1 MASIR
6 SASTCAIH
14 RIGLPTTR
22 TSRRLAIT
30 APPRISSTLRR
41 RRWAAERRAR
51 VPERPSTS
59 SDRAA
64 AKRKSGTACRDR
76 PGRLPFERGD
86 GREPVSEP
94 RREVKSAMSPRRL
107 SERERR
113 TGGTR
118 TAAHSTARINRTGIA
133 KSLRHFACTSTLVMH
148 EGRRVEPS
156 PVTTAWCPGKAR
168 DRGPSGSTR
177 GICACQTGRNRDDF
191 QANCLRG
198 PARRRRQGCAGRC
211 RSGRRSSPTGRGH
224 RSSSCGRS
232 TCTCRRS

>member
-14 RIGLPTTR
+14 RIGLPRTR
-22 TSRRLAIT
+22 TSRRLATT
-30 APPRISSTLRR
+30 APPRIISTLRR
-41 RRWAAERRAR
+41 RLWAAERR
-51 VPERPSTS
+51 VPFLGRPSTS
-59 SDRAA
+59 SDRAG

-76 PGRLPFERGD
+76 PGLLPFERRD
-86 GREPVSEP
+86 DREPVSAS
-94 RREVKSAMSPRRL
+94 RRKVKSAMSPRRL

-118 TAAHSTARINRTGIA
+118 TAAHSTARISRTGIA
-133 KSLRHFACTSTLVMH
+133 KSLRHFACTSTLVTH

-156 PVTTAWCPGKAR
+156 PSSTAWCPGTLGSGGPAGQPAVFAQVR
-168 DRGPSGSTR
+168 RGGIGRIPADR
-177 GICACQTGRNRDDF
+177 
-191 QANCLRG
+191 LRG
-198 PARRRRQGCAGRC
+198 PARRRRRGCAGRC
-211 RSGRRSSPTGRGH
+211 PSGRRSSPTGRGR